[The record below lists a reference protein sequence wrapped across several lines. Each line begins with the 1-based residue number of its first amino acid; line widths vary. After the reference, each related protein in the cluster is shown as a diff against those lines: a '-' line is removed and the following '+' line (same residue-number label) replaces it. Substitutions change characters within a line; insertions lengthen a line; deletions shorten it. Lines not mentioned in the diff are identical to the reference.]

1 MRLAVLYSNAGF
13 AQHIRYVFTWM
24 AETLGIESC
33 QFLSYASLT
42 ECAPDADVLVS
53 YGPERPTAC
62 PTNIHIRESGIFW
75 EHYMKPQSLPC
86 PPLEHWNEL
95 PILYGQKPETGDWVM
110 ESVSGEDVSIICH
123 IDLVAGIFFLL
134 TRYEELLIMER
145 DRYKR
150 FPAEMSLLTHAHLL
164 ERPLADEYADLFA
177 SWLKRILPIR
187 LWRTHEPWGGS
198 PFALY
203 VTHDVD
209 APWKYTWRGLPSA
222 KGNRWRAISCLL
234 GISQDP
240 YWTFPELSKLDR
252 QFGVRADYFFMGGGS
267 HPLDQCYAIG
277 SAPIRRLLRELREN
291 DCGIGIHFSFSA
303 HLSLFRREKDL
314 SGSEAFA
321 RELAHFIS
329 VTRNF
334 PIGSRQHYLGIRVPD
349 TWRQLEALAVP
360 FDTTLGFA
368 ESPGFRCGTCRPFH
382 CFDTERGKPLSLVEI
397 PLIAM
402 DTTFI
407 HYLKTNPEE
416 TLERMRALLVQV
428 ERHRGVFCLLW
439 HPHILSDEDYAG
451 WKEVYRR
458 FLEMAAEKNP
468 MMSNPM
474 ESITGG
480 TRTKQVK

>member
-1 MRLAVLYSNAGF
+1 MRLAILYSNAGF
-13 AQHIRYVFTWM
+13 AQHIRYVFGWI

-33 QFLSYASLT
+33 QFLSYASLP
-42 ECAPDADVLVS
+42 EGAPDADVLVS
-53 YGPERPTAC
+53 YGPERPAAC
-62 PTNIHIRESGIFW
+62 PTNIHISESGLFRA
-75 EHYMKPQSLPC
+75 HYMKPQSLPC
-86 PPLEHWNEL
+86 LPLEHWNEL
-95 PILYGQKPETGDWVM
+95 PILYGKKPEPGDWVM
-110 ESVSGEDVSIICH
+110 ESASGGDVSITCH
-123 IDLVAGIFFLL
+123 IDLIASIFFLL
-134 TRYEELLIMER
+134 TRYEELLITER

-177 SWLKRILPIR
+177 SWLKRLLPEFHPR
-187 LWRTHEPWGGS
+187 EPWGGR

-222 KGNRWRAISCLL
+222 KGNLGRAISCLL

-240 YWTFPELSKLDR
+240 YWTFPELLKLDR
-252 QFGVRADYFFMGGGS
+252 QFGVRADYFFMSGGS
-267 HPLDQCYAIG
+267 HPLDRGYAIG

-291 DCGIGIHFSFSA
+291 GCGIGAHFSLSA
-303 HLSLFRREKDL
+303 HLSLFRGEKDL

-349 TWRQLEALAVP
+349 TWRQLEALAIP

-382 CFDTERGKPLSLVEI
+382 CFDAERGKPLSLVEI
-397 PLIAM
+397 PLTAM
-402 DTTFI
+402 DSTFI
-407 HYLKTNPEE
+407 HYLRTNPEE
-416 TLERMRALLVQV
+416 ALERMQALLAQV

-439 HPHILSDEDYAG
+439 HPHILSGDDYPG
-451 WKEVYRR
+451 WKDVYRR
-458 FLEMAAEKNP
+458 FLEMAAKKNP
-468 MMSNPM
+468 LAENPM
-474 ESITGG
+474 ESVIGG
-480 TRTKQVK
+480 TQTKQVK